1 MIVSFR
7 SRLARKVFDGEGGV
21 LSRRLP
27 VEVRRSAQRKLQYL
41 NAASRLADMASPPGN
56 RLEALR
62 GDLRGFHSVRVNDR
76 WRIIFQFAGGNASDV
91 DVVDYH

>member
-1 MIVSFR
+1 M
-7 SRLARKVFDGEGGV
+7 

-27 VEVRRSAQRKLQYL
+27 VEIRRAATRKLQYL
-41 NAASRLADMASPPGN
+41 NAATRVADLASPPGN

-62 GDLRGFHSVRVNDR
+62 GDLRGYHSIRVNNQ
-76 WRIIFQFAGGNASDV
+76 WRIIFRFDDGNASDV

>member
-1 MIVSFR
+1 MIVSFT
-7 SRLARKVFDGEGGV
+7 SRLAREGFDGDGGV

-27 VEVRRSAQRKLQYL
+27 VEVRRAATRKLQYL
-41 NAASRLADMASPPGN
+41 NGATKIADMASPPDN

-62 GDLRGFHSVRVNDR
+62 GDLRGYHSIRVNDR
-76 WRIIFQFAGGNASDV
+76 WRIIFRFDGGNASDV